1 MRSFGFRVLI
11 QFHLSILTLST
22 ACAANASWL
31 SSLTRTAQNTPDR
44 GTQYATGAPNTAAIN
59 IPNPANVSL
68 QMFPDQTAG
77 VGTKISFRV
86 TTKKPG
92 YVLLVDIDANGR
104 MSQIF
109 PSPEL
114 IAESEEAAMNFLKP
128 GEEMLL
134 PNAIARKRG
143 FEYVATPPLGPTA
156 VVAILSDRRVQILD
170 LPDISQ
176 KTRSEAETVTL
187 LADWTNQLRVPDPET
202 GKLQQSNWSF
212 DIKRY
217 RIQ

>member
-1 MRSFGFRVLI
+1 
-11 QFHLSILTLST
+11 
-22 ACAANASWL
+22 
-31 SSLTRTAQNTPDR
+31 
-44 GTQYATGAPNTAAIN
+44 
-59 IPNPANVSL
+59 
-68 QMFPDQTAG
+68 MFPEQTAG
-77 VGTKISFRV
+77 VGNKISFRV
-86 TTKKPG
+86 TTKKAG
-92 YVLLVDIDANGR
+92 YVLLIDIDADGR

-114 IAESEEAAMNFLKP
+114 IAESEEAAMNFLRP

-134 PNAIARKRG
+134 PNSVAKKRG
-143 FEYVATPPLGPTA
+143 FEYVATPPLGSTA

-170 LPDISQ
+170 LPDVSQ
-176 KTRSEAETVTL
+176 KTRNEAETVRL
-187 LADWTNQLRVPDPET
+187 LAEWTNQLRVPDPET